1 VVGLDPRAEGFFWL
15 AGQGGYGIMM
25 SPVLG
30 RVTAALV
37 DTGALPEDLRERG
50 LTPADLAPGRTT
62 LRESAISTAD

>member
-1 VVGLDPRAEGFFWL
+1 
-15 AGQGGYGIMM
+15 MM

-30 RVTAALV
+30 RAIASLI
-37 DTGALPEDLRERG
+37 DTGALPEDLKERG